1 MAVHLCCTTG
11 IEQHSPAFEQ
21 HKSQITSSALQL
33 LLVAMVCM
41 KSRKILA
48 LANPCEP
55 GRNSSIDICPF
66 EVLLASVMQEIRQ
79 LLYSMLK
86 GGFINVTDIPKT
98 ADRAASRTFY
108 TWRVRQDKVS
118 EKLGLDVVHSMFNIA
133 SRLQKESLLNLEV
146 RFSDRPEINVFDCSL
161 LHQ

>member
-1 MAVHLCCTTG
+1 M
-11 IEQHSPAFEQ
+11 
-21 HKSQITSSALQL
+21 
-33 LLVAMVCM
+33 
-41 KSRKILA
+41 
-48 LANPCEP
+48 
-55 GRNSSIDICPF
+55 
-66 EVLLASVMQEIRQ
+66 
-79 LLYSMLK
+79 
-86 GGFINVTDIPKT
+86 TDIPKT

-146 RFSDRPEINVFDCSL
+146 RFVDRPEINRFDCSL